1 VRYAIGM
8 RDDLL
13 AWQWANYPAGHT
25 DRKNLAIHI
34 ATTPLFLGGT
44 VLAVVDLFIAPGY
57 VLVGLA
63 AMIVAVAL
71 QLRGHKLERNAPLP
85 FAGPV
90 DVVARLFVEQWVTF
104 PRFVI
109 SGGFARAWRKGGA
122 AR

>member
-13 AWQWANYPAGHT
+13 AWQWANYPGGHS
-25 DRKNLAIHI
+25 DRRNLAIHL
-34 ATTPLFLGGT
+34 ATAPLFLGGT
-44 VLAVVDLFIAPGY
+44 VLAVIDLFIAPGY
-57 VLVGLA
+57 VLVGFA

-71 QLRGHKLERNAPLP
+71 QLRGHKLERAAPLP
-85 FAGPV
+85 FAGPA
-90 DVVARLFVEQWVTF
+90 DIVARLFVEQWVTF

-109 SGGFARAWRKGGA
+109 SGGFARAWRSAGA